1 MFVKP
6 AKPDLL
12 VANPEAMAPMPRH
25 LPVEGAEVPDTEYW
39 RRRIAHGDVILVQ
52 PEAAQAVKTI
62 GAKKE

>member
-25 LPVEGAEVPDTEYW
+25 LPVEGAEVPNTEYW
-39 RRRIAHGDVILVQ
+39 RRRIADGDVILVQ
-52 PEAAQAVKTI
+52 PEATPVAKTSA
-62 GAKKE
+62 AKKE